1 MFGFRASS
9 AYYGWYKNVAQKD
22 LMAKL
27 GCSNIHDIPRFTK
40 LTLQI
45 DLKATSGDLKSVI
58 ACLFMLEVIS
68 GQKAVYRKPRT
79 YRKTS
84 SCFVTLRGQRMWDFL
99 AIFSQIVLPRLSQNT
114 ITKGAQSNINSL
126 HVLKLRDEGGNLIFY
141 MKDLFLFPQFEATGQ
156 LEGIEDYLPRIF
168 GMSLSFSST
177 SKTKV
182 EKRLL
187 LESLQ
192 IPLDCS

>member
-1 MFGFRASS
+1 
-9 AYYGWYKNVAQKD
+9 
-22 LMAKL
+22 
-27 GCSNIHDIPRFTK
+27 
-40 LTLQI
+40 
-45 DLKATSGDLKSVI
+45 
-58 ACLFMLEVIS
+58 MLEVVS